1 MARKPKRIDIS
12 HVPELVRLAEEVRTT
27 GEPRVLRHA
36 SEDLAILM
44 PIARGPEDVGVAG
57 EEPRSKRRKAH
68 LMSLAGAWSDLD
80 ADRMIE
86 ELYKARHEAPPS
98 APPQP

>member
-1 MARKPKRIDIS
+1 MMEKAPKTIKVTPDS
-12 HVPELVRLAEEVRTT
+12 ELVRILREAISDGVPLVVDT
-27 GEPRVLRHA
+27 GEEKYPVR
-36 SEDLAILM
+36 
-44 PIARGPEDVGVAG
+44 PGPGSMN
-57 EEPRSKRRKAH
+57 EEPKSKRAKIR

-98 APPQP
+98 DPLKA